1 MRIFIVGTN
10 YSPELTGT
18 GRYTGEMGAWLV
30 SRGHDVT
37 VIASPPHYPAWKVA
51 STYRGRW
58 FHTEVVAG
66 AKVHRTPT
74 YVPAPDK
81 ANGLRRIAM
90 ESSFTLSS
98 AVWWSRYLLAS
109 QLPDVIIAICPPTQT
124 IFWPW
129 VMKALRGV
137 PVLFHVQDLQ
147 LDAAAQLDMLA
158 SRRLLSLLASVERW
172 ALQSA
177 THVSTISTKM
187 RERIISKGIDGSRV
201 SILPNWSSISPEL
214 DPGRVKEARRRL
226 GARDDQ
232 LLALYSGNLGRKQGL
247 DVLIDAVYLLRNRSD
262 VHVVIIGG
270 GADEGRLRA
279 RAQSLGLPDALF
291 RPLVPEAELPAALA
305 AADVHLVIQRAEA
318 ADLVMP
324 SKLTNILAAGRPAIA
339 TAQTGTEVGQVISG
353 HDVGILAEPGDPSA
367 LAAAVERVASDRGL
381 LANMGINASKYAS
394 ENLDKEVLLGRLEDL
409 ISVLLL
415 NSRPNRNA
423 GPGGV
428 Q

>member
-1 MRIFIVGTN
+1 MRILIVGTN

-51 STYRGRW
+51 SAYRGRW

-109 QLPDVIIAICPPTQT
+109 QIPDVIIAVCPPTQT

-158 SRRLLSLLASVERW
+158 SRRFLSLLSSVERW

-187 RERIISKGIDGSRV
+187 RERIISKGIDGNRV
-201 SILPNWSSISPEL
+201 SIFPNWSSISPER
-214 DPGRVKEARRRL
+214 DPGRIREARRSL

-232 LLALYSGNLGRKQGL
+232 LLAVYSGNLGRKQGL
-247 DVLIDAVYLLRNRSD
+247 DVLIDAVNLLRNHSD
-262 VHVVIIGG
+262 VHVVIIGE
-270 GADEGRLRA
+270 GADEGRLRTK
-279 RAQSLGLPDALF
+279 AQSLGLPDTLF

-339 TAQTGTEVGQVISG
+339 TAVRETELGGVIVGHETGALTP
-353 HDVGILAEPGDPSA
+353 PGDSAA
-367 LAAAVERVASDRGL
+367 LAQAIERIVKDRRL
-381 LANMGINASKYAS
+381 LATWGANAQQYAAEHLEKTNILSKFEAR
-394 ENLDKEVLLGRLEDL
+394 LRLLAQPV
-409 ISVLLL
+409 S
-415 NSRPNRNA
+415 
-423 GPGGV
+423 
-428 Q
+428 

>member
-1 MRIFIVGTN
+1 MRILIVGTN
-10 YSPELTGT
+10 YAPEVTGT

-30 SRGHDVT
+30 ARGHDVT
-37 VIASPPHYPAWKVA
+37 VITSPPHYPAWKVA
-51 STYRGRW
+51 PSHRGRW

-90 ESSFTLSS
+90 ESSFTVNS
-98 AVWWSRYLLAS
+98 AVWWSRYLLARR
-109 QLPDVIIAICPPTQT
+109 LPDVIIAVCPPTQT

-147 LDAAAQLDMLA
+147 LDAAAQLDMLG
-158 SRRLLSLLASVERW
+158 SRRLLSLLTSVERW

-201 SILPNWSSISPEL
+201 SILPNWSSISPEH
-214 DPGRVKEARRRL
+214 DPDRIREARRRL

-232 LLALYSGNLGRKQGL
+232 LLAVYSGNLGRKQGL
-247 DVLIDAVYLLRNRSD
+247 DVLIDAVALLRNRSD
-262 VHVVIIGG
+262 IHVVIVGE
-270 GADEGRLRA
+270 GAEEGRLRA
-279 RAQSLGLPDALF
+279 KAQSLGLPDTLF
-291 RPLVPEAELPAALA
+291 RPLVPEAELPAVLA

-339 TAQTGTEVGQVISG
+339 TAHTGTELGQVISG
-353 HDVGILAEPGDPSA
+353 HEVGILAEPGDPAA

-381 LANMGINASKYAS
+381 VTSMGANARALALDS
-394 ENLDKEVLLGRLEDL
+394 LDKNGLLGRLEE
-409 ISVLLL
+409 LLARL
-415 NSRPNRNA
+415 S
-423 GPGGV
+423 GK
-428 Q
+428 